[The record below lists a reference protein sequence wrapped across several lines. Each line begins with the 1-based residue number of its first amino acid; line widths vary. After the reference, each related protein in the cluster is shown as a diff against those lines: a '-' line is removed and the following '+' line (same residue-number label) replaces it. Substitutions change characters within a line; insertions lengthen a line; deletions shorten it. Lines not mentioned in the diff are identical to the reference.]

1 MLGGDNMVN
10 EKKRTESYSRG
21 ILGVPCP
28 HLVWP
33 KSPGVIRLIDS
44 AVLQETA
51 DCFQSPGGHPPPPLP
66 FHTLTLTEADTQT
79 HSHAA
84 QCLWIGIYIF
94 NTVYFLNLINE
105 VLLCSSKKKKSSP
118 EFSWID
124 LQEMFLI
131 SAWNSTKISSGLV
144 EVTALK
150 RSRGWDELRV

>member
-84 QCLWIGIYIF
+84 QCL
-94 NTVYFLNLINE
+94 
-105 VLLCSSKKKKSSP
+105 
-118 EFSWID
+118 
-124 LQEMFLI
+124 
-131 SAWNSTKISSGLV
+131 
-144 EVTALK
+144 
-150 RSRGWDELRV
+150 